1 MTVDLANIPKTLIR
15 PMTVADIAPVV
26 AIEVEVTAEPWST
39 KQFQQSL
46 EQHQCWVICGA
57 GTDNNQPIGYVVTA
71 TAVDQTEILNIAIDP
86 QYQGR
91 KLGSQLLRHTMGS
104 LSDSIES
111 VLLEVRVSNFSAI
124 RLYFNYG
131 FIEVGRRRDYYRT
144 EYGREDAIL
153 MTLQPSAAELA
164 VEQES

>member
-15 PMTVADIAPVV
+15 PMTVDDIAPVV

-57 GTDNNQPIGYVVTA
+57 EADNNQPIGYVVTA
-71 TAVDQTEILNIAIDP
+71 TVVDQTEILNIAIDP
-86 QYQGR
+86 QYQGH
-91 KLGSQLLRHTMGS
+91 KLGSQLLCHTMGS

-153 MTLQPSAAELA
+153 MTLQRSAVAPI
-164 VEQES
+164 VEQGS

>member
-15 PMTVADIAPVV
+15 PMTVEDIAPVV
-26 AIEVEVTAEPWST
+26 AIEVEVTAEPWSA

-57 GTDNNQPIGYVVTA
+57 ETDNNQPIGYVVTA
-71 TAVDQTEILNIAIDP
+71 TVVDQTEILNIAIDP
-86 QYQGR
+86 QYQGH
-91 KLGSQLLRHTMGS
+91 KLGSQLLRYTMRS
-104 LSDSIES
+104 LPDSIES
-111 VLLEVRVSNFSAI
+111 VLLEVRVSNFPAI

-153 MTLQPSAAELA
+153 MTLQRSAVEPV